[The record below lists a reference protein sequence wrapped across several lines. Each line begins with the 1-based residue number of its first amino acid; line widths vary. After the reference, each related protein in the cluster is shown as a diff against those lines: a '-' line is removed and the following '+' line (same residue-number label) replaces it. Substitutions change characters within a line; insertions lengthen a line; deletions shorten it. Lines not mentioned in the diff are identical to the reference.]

1 MTREKLASFYLL
13 ESQIEKEAIASLKWY
28 DKEIQKVYK
37 VEDLYFDCLEEES
50 IFYEGYV
57 YQENINFILPVEII
71 TLSDEEKI
79 EYKEKYLIEQKK
91 AKEERK
97 KEIALLKKT
106 QKEKA
111 EKEQYEYYLELKE
124 KYKGE

>member
-91 AKEERK
+91 LKEERK
-97 KEIALLKKT
+97 KEIELLKKT

-124 KYKGE
+124 KYKGR